1 MYPPANTVNHQAKI
15 RFSKIARTVYILAFH
30 FLSTVHVRVYH
41 DYPTRCLPTSSPRMH
56 LQKHSL
62 RSGLF
67 WNTFQ
72 SSFWKKESHF
82 NLPGSTVWV
91 NQLWYS
97 RVWFWALNKV
107 TRLSSMI
114 RTHPG
119 PYKQAKV
126 FSISVL
132 ISPRYSIFKFE
143 NWKFWPRGVHDT
155 EYFNLFIRVWN
166 RFITKFLTF
175 FNASFFL
182 LKGDGLSLHWEALY
196 FISGPILS

>member
-107 TRLSSMI
+107 TRLSSII

-143 NWKFWPRGVHDT
+143 NSDPAVYMTLNISTCLFEFETVLLRNSWHFFTQAFSFW
-155 EYFNLFIRVWN
+155 N
-166 RFITKFLTF
+166 F
-175 FNASFFL
+175 FM
-182 LKGDGLSLHWEALY
+182 KY
-196 FISGPILS
+196 

>member
-41 DYPTRCLPTSSPRMH
+41 DYPTRCLPTSSPRM
-56 LQKHSL
+56 
-62 RSGLF
+62 
-67 WNTFQ
+67 
-72 SSFWKKESHF
+72 HF

-143 NWKFWPRGVHDT
+143 NSDPAVYMT
-155 EYFNLFIRVWN
+155 LNISTCLFEFETVLLRNSWH
-166 RFITKFLTF
+166 FLTQAFSFWNF
-175 FNASFFL
+175 FM
-182 LKGDGLSLHWEALY
+182 KY
-196 FISGPILS
+196 